1 MDTGAPSNLI
11 KNTNMKF
18 STLFGYIAIISS
30 AFAAPTV
37 KRDPA
42 LQYLIV
48 KPPSL
53 DVQVGPA
60 AEIIA
65 ASLDGHVFSLTSVSY
80 K

>member
-1 MDTGAPSNLI
+1 
-11 KNTNMKF
+11 MKF
-18 STLFGYIAIISS
+18 STTALFGFAAIISS
-30 AFAAPTV
+30 VLAAPTV

-42 LQYLIV
+42 LQYLVV

-65 ASLDGHVFSLTSVSY
+65 ASLDGHVLSPHFLFLQVVSI
-80 K
+80 